1 VTYELPEGDKDRY
14 HLEVSPPFGNEEL
27 ILHAGAVQLGDLD
40 LVAAGDVYGVKTRS
54 ADIGIKSRGVKIVD
68 GPAGGK
74 AEATPGVEFVENR
87 VELRTSR

>member
-1 VTYELPEGDKDRY
+1 
-14 HLEVSPPFGNEEL
+14 L

-68 GPAGGK
+68 GPAGDK
-74 AEATPGVEFVENR
+74 AGATTGVEFVENR